1 MRYYQGD
8 MQYKHFS
15 IEEREYIQ
23 QALCWRQKSIRE
35 IAKDLNRSPSSVTR
49 EINRNLDSLGRRH
62 YTPRTA
68 HERALEK
75 RKSRGRHNRLKND
88 IIRDYVISELKQRTS
103 PEQIAGRLSIVH
115 PGQNISHEA
124 IYQFIYNQVYRN
136 GWGMLKPGREDLR
149 KYLRRRK
156 KRRTQKYS
164 RRCQRVLKIP
174 GISID
179 LRPNIVD
186 RKTRIGDWES
196 DSISSKDNG
205 AGINTFLERKTG
217 LVFIT
222 KLANKTSQATLA
234 VIENRTRFL
243 PKELKQTATFDNGS
257 ENQRWEELERQTGLK
272 CYFAHAYH
280 FWERGANENTNGLI
294 RDFFPKK
301 TDFTKVSEQELR
313 AVENNLNNRPRKRLN
328 WFTPN
333 EVFQKELNKFNIQIN
348 NTNITSVALA
358 G

>member
-1 MRYYQGD
+1 
-8 MQYKHFS
+8 MQYTHFS
-15 IEEREYIQ
+15 IEEREKIQ
-23 QALCWRQKSIRE
+23 YGRWDKKPVRT
-35 IAKDLNRSPSSVTR
+35 IAKELGRSPSSVSR
-49 EINRNLDSLGRRH
+49 EINRNLDSLGRKH
-62 YTPRTA
+62 YVPRTA
-68 HERALEK
+68 NERALRK
-75 RKSRGRHNRLKND
+75 RKSRGRHDRLKNKT
-88 IIRDYVISELKQRTS
+88 IRDYVISELKQRTS
-103 PEQIAGRLSIVH
+103 PEQIAGRISIER
-115 PGQNISHEA
+115 PGQSISHEA

-136 GWGMLKPGREDLR
+136 GWGLLKPGHEDLR

-156 KRRTQKYS
+156 KRRTYRYS
-164 RRCQRVLKIP
+164 RRCQRILKAP

-179 LRPNIVD
+179 LRPNIVNQ
-186 RKTRIGDWES
+186 KSRIGDWES
-196 DSISSKDNG
+196 DSVASKDNR

-222 KLANKTSQATLA
+222 KLADKTSQATLSA
-234 VIENRTRFL
+234 IESRTKFL
-243 PKELKQTATFDNGS
+243 PRELKQTATFDNGS
-257 ENQRWEELERQTGLK
+257 ENQRWEELEQNTGFK
-272 CYFAHAYH
+272 CFFAHAYH

-301 TDFTKVSEQELR
+301 TDFTKVSLEELW
-313 AVENNLNNRPRKRLN
+313 AVENNLNNRPRKRLD